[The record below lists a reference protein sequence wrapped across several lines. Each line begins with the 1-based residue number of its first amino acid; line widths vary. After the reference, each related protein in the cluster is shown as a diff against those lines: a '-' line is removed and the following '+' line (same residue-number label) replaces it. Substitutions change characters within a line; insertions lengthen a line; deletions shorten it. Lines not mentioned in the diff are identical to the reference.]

1 MSTLAYILLS
11 TLLGSIGALIGGFIL
26 LSRKK
31 LALKVSH
38 FLASFAAGTLLG
50 TAFLDLL
57 PEASH
62 EAEESEINI
71 FLWTLIGVVIFF
83 LLERFIHWFHHH
95 KEAHEHNKETK
106 STLLLIIIGDTVHNF
121 LDGVVIAATFL
132 VNIPLGIVTT
142 WAVFAHEIP
151 QEIGDFGL
159 MLHKG
164 LSRKMII
171 LVNILSAAVAFTGAI
186 ITYLLGNI
194 LEAYIPIFLAV
205 TAGFFIYI
213 AASDL
218 IPEIHYEKSKK
229 IAVIK
234 SLLLLL
240 GVILTWASVDFFEHG
255 R

>member
-1 MSTLAYILLS
+1 MSTLAYILLF
-11 TLLGSIGALIGGFIL
+11 TFLGSIGALIGGFIL
-26 LSRKK
+26 LSRKNF
-31 LALKVSH
+31 ALRVSH

-62 EAEESEINI
+62 EAEASRTNI
-71 FLWTLIGVVIFF
+71 FLWTLIGIIVFF

-95 KEAHEHNKETK
+95 EEAHEHNKEAK
-106 STLLLIIIGDTVHNF
+106 STLPLIIIGDTVHNF
-121 LDGVVIAATFL
+121 LDGVVISATFL
-132 VNIPLGIVTT
+132 VSIPLGIVTT

-171 LVNILSAAVAFTGAI
+171 AVNILSAVVALLGAI

-194 LEAYIPIFLAV
+194 LEAYIPIFLAL

-218 IPEIHYEKSKK
+218 IPEIHYEKSRKF
-229 IAVIK
+229 AVVK

-240 GVILTWASVDFFEHG
+240 GVILIGVSVNFLEQSH
-255 R
+255 